1 MVNRLILKQS
11 IKYFLIIMVFLF
23 SIALGRILWNQTLNF
38 QWWLFGITGT
48 IIVISVVLDLISIND
63 IIPIFKR

>member
-1 MVNRLILKQS
+1 MINKLILKQS

-23 SIALGRILWNQTLNF
+23 GIALSRILWNQTLNF

-48 IIVISVVLDLISIND
+48 IIVISVIVDLISVKD